1 MTISRAFGIGLLSAL
16 VPLAWSRGGGPFP
29 SDPGTGGATARGPAG
44 AQERSFGS
52 AVPCAVPLRWRIGDV
67 DSRFELDERAAEAA
81 MREAAGLWERATGR
95 ELFSHAPGSGFPVR
109 FEFDDRQALL
119 QVRRRLEEE
128 LQSDGE
134 SLESRRGELAALGE
148 RFQAARAEYQE
159 RLAAFERR
167 LEALNGEIRRWNER
181 GGAPDSVRAP
191 LRERAAGFEEEGRAL
206 ERHRRELQGVQEWL
220 AAATEDLNEEI
231 RGRNR
236 RAEALQRASAVTA
249 MEAGRYGETV
259 TTQDGEVVA
268 VRREIRVFRFDGRED
283 LVTLLAH
290 ELGHAL
296 GLGHSGVPGSVMH
309 EITPGRPESP
319 RTPELHPRDVEML
332 RERCP
337 GL

>member
-1 MTISRAFGIGLLSAL
+1 MTTPRAFGIGLLCAL
-16 VPLAWSRGGGPFP
+16 APLAWVRGGGPSP
-29 SDPGTGGATARGPAG
+29 SDLGNGIGGAHAPGGP
-44 AQERSFGS
+44 QERTFGS
-52 AVPCAVPLRWRIGDV
+52 AVPCAVPLEWRIADV
-67 DSRFELDERAAEAA
+67 DPRFELDEAAAETAVRDAA
-81 MREAAGLWERATGR
+81 DLWERATGR
-95 ELFSHAPGSGFPVR
+95 ELFPHDPGGGFPVR

-128 LQSDGE
+128 LQAEGE
-134 SLESRRGELAALGE
+134 SLEARREDLAALGE
-148 RFQAARAEYQE
+148 RFQAARAEHQE
-159 RLAAFERR
+159 RLAAYEGR

-181 GGAPDSVRAP
+181 GGAPDSVRSR
-191 LRERAAGFEEEGRAL
+191 LRARVAGLEEERRRL
-206 ERHRRELQGVQEWL
+206 ERHRRELEEVQEWI
-220 AAATEDLNEEI
+220 AAATGNVNEEI
-231 RGRNR
+231 RRRNR
-236 RAEALQRASAVTA
+236 RAGAFQRASPVTA

-259 TTQDGEVVA
+259 TTQDGEVVS

-309 EITPGRPESP
+309 EVTPGRPDSP
-319 RTPELHPRDVEML
+319 GTLDLHPRDVEML